1 MKEFGKRA
9 VYAALQNPVGE
20 EALAWATPRASARL
34 QDLLRKVAPQPYC
47 YSLSDRRVV
56 RRRGLEWEL
65 CPAEYFQWHQFYGFE
80 DPVYEVLAA
89 CIEPGQTF
97 VDVGANVGFYTLT
110 LAQLVGPS
118 GKVVAFEPGPRTV
131 ERLRGHV
138 ARNPSV
144 GGRVDV
150 RQVAV
155 SDAAGTCVLHDYGA
169 GDSGKLSGR
178 AIGGEAAVA
187 KVEVR
192 QATLDE
198 ELAGLNPALIKIDV
212 EGLEPEVLLGA
223 RETLRRARPVVV
235 IEVSPKWY
243 ADRPEKA
250 REAFELLIE
259 ESAEV
264 FEIREARTGGLRSL
278 TPVQLNTVVVG
289 GSSQMQMNALVVPAE
304 RSELANCLRAR
315 LR

>member
-1 MKEFGKRA
+1 MKELGKRA

-34 QDLLRKVAPQPYC
+34 QDILRKVAPQPYC

-80 DPVYEVLAA
+80 DPVYEALSA
-89 CIEPGQTF
+89 CIQPGELF
-97 VDVGANVGFYTLT
+97 VDVGANVGFYSLT
-110 LAQLVGPS
+110 IAERVGPS
-118 GKVVAFEPGPRTV
+118 GKVIAFEPGPKTV

-144 GGRVDV
+144 GARVDV

-155 SDAAGTCVLHDYGA
+155 SDRSGTCVLHDYGA

-178 AIGGEAAVA
+178 SNGNAAAVA
-187 KVEVR
+187 RVEVR

-198 ELAGLNPALIKIDV
+198 ELSGQTPSLIKIDV

-223 RETLRRARPVVV
+223 RQTLRRARPVVV

-250 REAFELLIE
+250 REAFELLLE
-259 ESAEV
+259 DSTEV
-264 FEIREARTGGLRSL
+264 FEIREAREGGFRGLGSSALVEVALAGTSGR
-278 TPVQLNTVVVG
+278 QLNV
-289 GSSQMQMNALVVPAE
+289 AVVP
-304 RSELANCLRAR
+304 RAR
-315 LR
+315 LEAAGRLRHL